1 MTHCVSFCRLPQ
13 ALDHLCLSLSGSD
26 LTSVALSFVNLFTF
40 PWTCVWMLNIHCILL
55 CEQSLLYCLFGPVT
69 CLLHCFSD
77 SCVGRDDVHSVFFLV
92 ASGFI
97 GLYCVLLPRVFSS
110 VKLTPWLLS
119 FLKIFLKENMSK
131 FFLAFVERSLALQNF
146 WSIGSVQQ
154 AILAFPEH
162 TSWLWSAK
170 A

>member
-1 MTHCVSFCRLPQ
+1 M
-13 ALDHLCLSLSGSD
+13 HL
-26 LTSVALSFVNLFTF
+26 
-40 PWTCVWMLNIHCILL
+40 
-55 CEQSLLYCLFGPVT
+55 
-69 CLLHCFSD
+69 
-77 SCVGRDDVHSVFFLV
+77 VFFL
-92 ASGFI
+92 ATSGFI

-154 AILAFPEH
+154 AILALPEH
-162 TSWLWSAK
+162 TS
-170 A
+170 